1 MKIKYNNYNNNS
13 TINNN
18 NNNKVNEKLFQ
29 QFINNTKNYI
39 LIKCSM
45 QTIKYFTTSS

>member
-29 QFINNTKNYI
+29 QFINNTK
-39 LIKCSM
+39 
-45 QTIKYFTTSS
+45 TIF